1 LKNKKLDA
9 EIQRKRQ
16 KMLELQALGYSEI
29 GEFIEEDVKET
40 IANFS
45 LSDKDKVWTPVY
57 TTEYINEMS
66 KKKLEELIKNM
77 ETTNNER
84 EDRMKFKDEI
94 NWDYYGSIK
103 RIDGQFFLRLGCKYH
118 ICKDLREVAQRIR
131 AALEK
136 EYSEKKK

>member
-1 LKNKKLDA
+1 LKNKKLDT

-16 KMLELQALGYSEI
+16 KLLELQALGYSEI
-29 GEFIEEDVKET
+29 GEFMDGDVKET
-40 IANFS
+40 TINFP
-45 LSDKDKVWTPVY
+45 LSNKYEVWIP
-57 TTEYINEMS
+57 
-66 KKKLEELIKNM
+66 
-77 ETTNNER
+77 NNEK
-84 EDRMKFKDEI
+84 EDRMEFKDEI

-136 EYSEKKK
+136 EYSKKKK